1 MIISNDIKPD
11 RDLYF
16 LGGKVIQILIASE
29 ESEIDYFDLFQKMS
43 SHGDITISLYT
54 LTLDWLFIIGVIE
67 NAANGRIRK
76 CF

>member
-16 LGGKVIQILIASE
+16 LGGKVIEVLISSE
-29 ESEIDYFDLFQKMS
+29 EAEVDYFDLFQKMNS
-43 SHGDITISLYT
+43 QWEITINLYT
-54 LTLDWLFIIGVIE
+54 LALDWLFIIGVIE
-67 NAANGRIRK
+67 NASNGRIKK